1 MYMDVDSDK
10 TIYYCQCLISQPF
23 VLAWENLIAGEHAE
37 SKLHHIMQPEDWA
50 RALVL
55 HHKSFVDVVVVFYE
69 KACIG
74 IRT

>member
-1 MYMDVDSDK
+1 MDLDSVQ
-10 TIYYCQCLISQPF
+10 TIFVYNCSIAQPF
-23 VLAWENLIAGEHAE
+23 VLVRENLIADDHAE
-37 SKLHHIMQPEDWA
+37 SKLHIKQPEDWA